1 MLPVTSDL
9 SPNSEGDAPFP
20 CTTYD
25 SSRVDCGGIRD
36 YLRDVP
42 WENIFKPDVSAA
54 ASLELM
60 YTSLVSLR

>member
-54 ASLELM
+54 AS
-60 YTSLVSLR
+60 